1 MATVE
6 ADADMYLG
14 TQRPDQSMDEFY
26 KTFTTQVDK
35 MNANRGSAGSHNGM
49 YNKHMLVLWDRDLVT
64 ANSIAAM
71 SPAEKSSLDNRLQ
84 KEAMESSCKELLAC
98 LFLLLG
104 DKERFKPVTTELNN
118 KYLLL
123 NQEYPANVLS
133 AKCLMTDFDYLNVSK
148 PTSADKQQE
157 QVQPTDVAFVKKGK

>member
-14 TQRPDQSMDEFY
+14 TQRPDQSTEEFY
-26 KTFTTQVDK
+26 KTFTVQVD
-35 MNANRGSAGSHNGM
+35 MINANRGSAGFHNGV
-49 YNKHMLVLWDRDLVT
+49 YNKRMLALWDKDLVT
-64 ANSIAAM
+64 ANSLAAM